1 MAMPGY
7 HANFLSFLMSSWTCS
22 DCHSDVLPSL
32 SSCPLCGK
40 AKATVIEMPP
50 DHSKQEC
57 SVEFVFFS
65 YADVTK
71 SPTKQVD
78 NHMSDVVSMMSAL
91 ASPSKS
97 PSLSEIKKNVT
108 KSDNDVVKTR
118 NENCLTV
125 PVIVRIMK
133 DKTF

>member
-1 MAMPGY
+1 
-7 HANFLSFLMSSWTCS
+7 MSSWTCS

-40 AKATVIEMPP
+40 AKATVVEMPP

-57 SVEFVFFS
+57 SVEFGFFS

-108 KSDNDVVKTR
+108 KSDNDVVKTKKR
-118 NENCLTV
+118 KLFDCSRLLFLAV
-125 PVIVRIMK
+125 GKK
-133 DKTF
+133 DICH